1 MEQKKF
7 LDLNGLKHY
16 NDKLKSGAVV
26 VGRANVANQIQSS
39 GIQWGSETVP
49 LANIPKAAMER
60 CVVVAN
66 QAAMFALTK
75 DQIQNGDTVKVTDG
89 GRMFFVKDD
98 NNLNSLAG
106 YEAYVAGTAAT
117 AEMADSVEWSGV
129 KNKPQKF
136 TPEDHGTDVV
146 TSLNGYRQT
155 LPSDLNYSEVE
166 STDTLNQALNKI
178 QSNYH
183 RITQKINIKNLND
196 SFDKVSRL
204 KVLIQDHPVNM
215 YTLVTTTSGENG
227 EIEVGVLYEFTDISG
242 TNITQVA
249 ITSLMLD
256 VYNPKT
262 SGTMRYDMHTPPTI
276 WSRRYKVKNYKQNDE
291 WTDWE
296 PCLSSHL
303 IRSIKRNVMIPF
315 YGIVKNVDII
325 PGASISTDG
334 HVYYDIEQN
343 KFVYKDD
350 DKYYNNWGLQSYFGE
365 TDGSLNVIPFDDVFY
380 YDVNAGGIY
389 IYHDNIFI
397 SLTNNSVA
405 LTESEI
411 DGIFN

>member
-39 GIQWGSETVP
+39 GIQWGSEAVP
-49 LANIPKAAMER
+49 LANIPRAAMER

-106 YEAYVAGTAAT
+106 YEAYVAGTAAS
-117 AEMADSVEWSGV
+117 AEIADSVEWSGV

-136 TPEDHGTDVV
+136 APEDHGTDVV
-146 TSLNGYRQT
+146 TSLTGYRQT
-155 LPSDLNYSEVE
+155 LPSDLNYAEVE

-196 SFDKVSRL
+196 SFDKASRL
-204 KVLIQDHPVNM
+204 KVLKQDHPVNM
-215 YTLVTTTSGENG
+215 YTLVTTTSSRNS
-227 EIEVGVLYEFTDISG
+227 EIEVGVLYEFTDISC

-249 ITSLMLD
+249 ITSLQLN

-276 WSRRYKVKNYKQNDE
+276 WSRRYKIKSYKQNDE

-296 PCLSSHL
+296 PCLSNHL
-303 IRSIKRNVMIPF
+303 VRSIKRNVMIPF

-334 HVYYDIEQN
+334 YVYYDIKQN

-411 DGIFN
+411 DSIF